1 MCPDAQGSVTGEV
14 AHDSGELTAVG
25 QVISMCCVPS
35 EHLMEYASE
44 ASGHGAMSLIET
56 CKGLYSQ
63 PMEGGCLLLRLGLG
77 GPDPGQ
83 RERITGIRAP
93 PEAKEAV

>member
-35 EHLMEYASE
+35 EHLMEHASE

-56 CKGLYSQ
+56 CKGFYSQ
-63 PMEGGCLLLRLGLG
+63 PIGGGCLLLRG